1 MEYKEIS
8 RLLKSR
14 NIMAVHRSTGV
25 SVSTLRGLRDMTI
38 VKPHVATLAIVA
50 TYLENH

>member
-14 NIMAVHRSTGV
+14 NIMAVHRATGIA
-25 SVSTLRGLRDMTI
+25 VSTLRGLRDMT
-38 VKPHVATLAIVA
+38 VEKPHAATLAVVA
-50 TYLENH
+50 QWLQEN